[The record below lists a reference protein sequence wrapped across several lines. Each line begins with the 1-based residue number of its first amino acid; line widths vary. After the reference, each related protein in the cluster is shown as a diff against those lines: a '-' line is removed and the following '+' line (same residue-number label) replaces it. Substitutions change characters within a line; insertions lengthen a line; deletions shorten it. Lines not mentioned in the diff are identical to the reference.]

1 MNKLVRIITIIAG
14 AILLKDFI
22 SLMSGASFTTL
33 GVITAFINFI
43 ILAAGCDYL
52 EF

>member
-1 MNKLVRIITIIAG
+1 MKNLVKIITIMSGVVLGI
-14 AILLKDFI
+14 DFI
-22 SLMSGASFTTL
+22 RVMSGASFTTIGL
-33 GVITAFINFI
+33 ITGFINFI